1 MPYDEREILGAVA
14 RGEMTPDEA
23 ARLFET
29 GSNETPP
36 PTPPPPPPPPLGG
49 EAVQVRVLAT
59 ARNGRVLGDPS
70 VSEARAEGPNRA
82 HREGGTLVIEGTV
95 DPFDEGGFSFEA
107 RRPWHWQSAIRRIAE
122 PLVVRVNPATPVDIE
137 VSAGSL
143 SVAGIHAPLGVVMA
157 AGSARLDDVTG
168 PVDIEARAGTVRLSG
183 RIESGDSRV
192 RCEAGSVNV
201 RLARGSNVRVTA
213 RADLGRVRV
222 DGASSHDRL
231 MGSHREVTVGEGAA
245 TLTVEA
251 AMGTV
256 DIQSEDPY
264 ATPAGRR

>member
-70 VSEARAEGPNRA
+70 VSEARAEGPNLA

-122 PLVVRVNPATPVDIE
+122 PLVVRVNPAT
-137 VSAGSL
+137 
-143 SVAGIHAPLGVVMA
+143 
-157 AGSARLDDVTG
+157 

-231 MGSHREVTVGEGAA
+231 MGLHREVTVGEGAA

-264 ATPAGRR
+264 ATPA